1 MQYPQHIAVLLAFLT
16 FSGFG
21 LTFLMPGI
29 LTFAILKKPEAAAA
43 IIGCVQF
50 GQFLLGG
57 IGIFAGA
64 AVSDAV
70 GNGPMLT
77 GCSVLLIL
85 SCFPLAYTAIAGI
98 KRAKENPNAQMM
110 GDMPAIVV

>member
-1 MQYPQHIAVLLAFLT
+1 
-16 FSGFG
+16 
-21 LTFLMPGI
+21 MPGI
-29 LTFAILKKPEAAAA
+29 LTFAILKRPDAAAA

-57 IGIFAGA
+57 VGIFAGA

-77 GCSVLLIL
+77 GASVLMLL
-85 SCFPLAYTAIAGI
+85 SCIPMGIIAYMGI
-98 KRAKENPNAQMM
+98 KNAKEHPVQM
-110 GDMPAIVV
+110 GEIPQVVV